1 MVTVYTLRRTLF
13 VFIISLG
20 LIIFSILNF
29 NNPNIKAMTITSMV
43 MCSPILIMTSVM
55 LFKMYK
61 KRTTKLTEPYGK
73 PKPSIKEIRKEKL
86 IKLKDEKTT
95 SYK

>member
-1 MVTVYTLRRTLF
+1 
-13 VFIISLG
+13 
-20 LIIFSILNF
+20 
-29 NNPNIKAMTITSMV
+29 